1 MGMAHIHSR
10 DYSPKVL
17 FPQQKLH
24 PLRLIFMD
32 KPDYRREKR
41 LPIETAILP
50 FLGSRDED
58 YQTFQ
63 YIIQDFSRNGVRI
76 AIPSWVQSREKLY
89 SDDEINLHL
98 PYKFEDQTRNQGYV
112 AWEKWDADMDAQMCG
127 IALNR
132 SFPETYPVYISLDT
146 KEVVIDL
153 AGFRSPDKLILLVLK
168 DCVLLKKGMLIYL
181 EHLTAYFTRVSE
193 FKKEEYALF
202 RQTIID
208 DIKQGLEKNLDYLNK
223 IYMKAMELE
232 NAAEDMLGVLDI
244 DELRKSIESELYID
258 LFGSAVSFEVVSR
271 YLRAL
276 KILEKKSYNN
286 YNTLAMLY
294 LQSL

>member
-1 MGMAHIHSR
+1 
-10 DYSPKVL
+10 
-17 FPQQKLH
+17 
-24 PLRLIFMD
+24 MD
-32 KPDYRREKR
+32 KPDYRHEQR
-41 LPIETAILP
+41 LAIETAILP

-63 YIIQDFSRNGVRI
+63 YIIQDFSRNVVSI

-89 SDDEINLHL
+89 SNDEINLHL
-98 PYKFEDQTRNQGYV
+98 PFKFEGQSRNQGCV
-112 AWEKWDADMDAQMCG
+112 TWEKWDADMGAQMCG

-132 SFPETYPVYISLDT
+132 HSPETYPVFISLDT
-146 KEVVIDL
+146 KEFVIDL
-153 AGFRSPDKLILLVLK
+153 EGFRYPEKLILQFLK
-168 DCVLLKKGMLIYL
+168 DSVLLKKGMLIYL

-193 FKKEEYALF
+193 FKKEEFALF
-202 RQTIID
+202 RETIID
-208 DIKQGLEKNLDYLNK
+208 HIKQGLEKNLDYLNN
-223 IYMKAMELE
+223 IYVKAVELE
-232 NAAEDMLGVLDI
+232 NAAKDIMGLLDI

-276 KILEKKSYNN
+276 KILEKKSYSN

-294 LQSL
+294 LHCL